1 MFSTRPSCVRLRA
14 FFSLAIAGV
23 FASLALAQEEAP
35 LAKFDRWVTSVA
47 FSPDS
52 SLLASAGGETLLYR
66 NGDVKLWNPTSGEA
80 VASLEGHPTCVW
92 SVAFTPDGAKL
103 ITSGYDGKVMVWSI
117 AEKKSL
123 ATLEK
128 KGWIRNV
135 AVAPDGK
142 RFASAG
148 EDGNVIIWNI
158 EAEPKEEK
166 TFKAHDAAVFC
177 LAFSPDGQTLAT
189 GSVDKTA
196 KLWNW
201 QDGSETGKLEG
212 HEDSVLSI
220 AYSAS
225 GQIAT
230 CGADRK
236 VRLWD
241 SAGMSVAVMEG
252 HKDWV
257 NDVAFSPDG
266 ALLATASHDRTVR
279 LWNVASHAEKTVLDG
294 FTSSVWSVAFSPDGK
309 FLAAGSHKDSLRVWE
324 IGWAERFAAPKQA
337 TEAPKTE

>member
-1 MFSTRPSCVRLRA
+1 MSRA
-14 FFSLAIAGV
+14 RR
-23 FASLALAQEEAP
+23 FALLVLWGAAVCTAASAACAQEEA
-35 LAKFDRWVTSVA
+35 LAKHERWITSLA
-47 FSPDS
+47 FSPDG

-66 NGDVKLWNPTSGEA
+66 NGDVKLWNPASGELA
-80 VASLEGHPTCVW
+80 ASLEGHPTVVW
-92 SVAFTPDGAKL
+92 SVAFTLDGQKL
-103 ITSGYDGKVMVWSI
+103 VTSGYDGKIIVWSV
-117 AEKKSL
+117 AEKKAL

-128 KGWIRNV
+128 KGWIRDV
-135 AVAPDGK
+135 AVSPEGK
-142 RFASAG
+142 HVASAG
-148 EDGNVIIWNI
+148 EDGNVTIWNI
-158 EAEPKEEK
+158 EAEPKEERS
-166 TFKAHDAAVFC
+166 FKAHDAAVYC

-201 QDGSETGKLEG
+201 QDGSEKGKLEG

-241 SAGMSVAVMEG
+241 AAGMSVAVMEG

-257 NDVAFSPDG
+257 NSVAFSPDG
-266 ALLATASHDRTVR
+266 ALLASASHDRTVR
-279 LWNVASHAEKTVLDG
+279 LWDAAAHAEKTVLDG

-309 FLAAGSHKDSLRVWE
+309 LLAAGSHKDSLRLWE
-324 IGWAERFAAPKQA
+324 VGGAEKFAPPKA
-337 TEAPKTE
+337 EAAAEEPKEE